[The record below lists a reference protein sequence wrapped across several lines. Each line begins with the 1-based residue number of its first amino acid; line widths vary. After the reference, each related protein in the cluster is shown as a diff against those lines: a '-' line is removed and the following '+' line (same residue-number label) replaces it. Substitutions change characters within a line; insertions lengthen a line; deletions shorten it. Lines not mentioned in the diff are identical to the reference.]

1 MGYQPP
7 SKTPPPSNWNKLHFA
22 SARTF
27 AYTKVFTVHDRA
39 HKNSCTRVVVIHWSK
54 KKFFFYNINFTR
66 QITGKKAEIKRNKTR
81 LNIQFRQ
88 TLSMDAA
95 LDI

>member
-1 MGYQPP
+1 MPREPLATFYSMILVLQDMTPNKKIKAN
-7 SKTPPPSNWNKLHFA
+7 KT
-22 SARTF
+22 
-27 AYTKVFTVHDRA
+27 
-39 HKNSCTRVVVIHWSK
+39 
-54 KKFFFYNINFTR
+54 
-66 QITGKKAEIKRNKTR
+66 NKTR